1 MAQANENV
9 IFIDDKEIKESDM
22 TDQQKYLTRQVQDL
36 MNKRSRLE
44 FELHQIVTALNVF
57 KKDLVQTAKE
67 VAEEVLEESKTSK
80 GK

>member
-44 FELHQIVTALNVF
+44 FELHQVVTSLNVF
-57 KKDLVQTAKE
+57 KKDLVQTTK
-67 VAEEVLEESKTSK
+67 K
-80 GK
+80 

>member
-44 FELHQIVTALNVF
+44 FELHQVVTSLNVF
-57 KKDLVQTAKE
+57 KKDLVQTTKEVAKE
-67 VAEEVLEESKTSK
+67 VLKESKPLK
-80 GK
+80 EK

>member
-9 IFIDDKEIKESDM
+9 IFINDKEIKESDM
-22 TDQQKYLTRQVQDL
+22 TDQQKYLARQVQDL

-44 FELHQIVTALNVF
+44 FELHQIVAALDVF

-67 VAEEVLEESKTSK
+67 VAEEVLEESKLSK

>member
-36 MNKRSRLE
+36 MNKRSKLE
-44 FELHQIVTALNVF
+44 FELHQIVAALNAF
-57 KKDLVQTAKE
+57 KKDLVQTTKEVAKE
-67 VAEEVLEESKTSK
+67 VLKESKPSK
-80 GK
+80 EK

>member
-22 TDQQKYLTRQVQDL
+22 TDQQKYLARQVQDL

-44 FELHQIVTALNVF
+44 FELHQVVTSLNVF
-57 KKDLVQTAKE
+57 KKDLVQTTKEVAKE
-67 VAEEVLEESKTSK
+67 VLKESKPLK
-80 GK
+80 EK